1 MTQLNEVKIMND
13 TMILYLRKLGM
24 SYKRNEIIK
33 KILEDEACFFKMNKE
48 DAYVILNDVGIQ
60 NENIDNV
67 YSKLISNDLY
77 YDLYKHGKIDENN
90 DELVVRYKIYDMD
103 NLFKKSRQIAKE
115 SDVNEITK
123 NALIEYKESLFTKIL
138 NKLKGFFSK
147 N

>member
-24 SYKRNEIIK
+24 NYKRNEIIK
-33 KILEDEACFFKMNKE
+33 KILEDEACFFKMNKK

-67 YSKLISNDLY
+67 YSKLTSSDLY

-103 NLFKKSRQIAKE
+103 HLFKKSRQIAKE

>member
-103 NLFKKSRQIAKE
+103 NLFKKSGQIAKE

-123 NALIEYKESLFTKIL
+123 NTLIEYKESLFTKIL

>member
-33 KILEDEACFFKMNKE
+33 KILEDEACFFKMNKK

-67 YSKLISNDLY
+67 YSKLTSSDLY

-103 NLFKKSRQIAKE
+103 HLFKKSRQIAKE